1 MNDSA
6 PADQSAPTAE
16 QGSTLLAL
24 ARSAIARKLG
34 AAPPLV
40 PVHDS
45 GWLQQP
51 GATFVTLTREGKLR
65 GCIGSLEAHRPL
77 GDDVTS
83 NAVSA
88 ALRDQRFKP
97 LPKEDLPHIRIEVS
111 LLSPVETLAPATEA
125 DTLAQLRPGVDG
137 VIFRYGRH
145 RSTFLPQVW
154 AQFPQAAD
162 FMAHLKHKAG
172 LPPDFWDAAVSVGR
186 YQVTAWHEPA

>member
-1 MNDSA
+1 MNDSV

-34 AAPPLV
+34 ATPPLV

-97 LPKEDLPHIRIEVS
+97 LAKADLPHIRIEVS
-111 LLSPVETLAPATEA
+111 LLSPVESLAPATEA

-154 AQFPQAAD
+154 SQFPQAAD

>member
-6 PADQSAPTAE
+6 PADTSAPTTE

-34 AAPPLV
+34 ATPPLV

-51 GATFVTLTREGKLR
+51 GASFVTLTRDGKLR
-65 GCIGSLEAHRPL
+65 GCIGSLEAHRQL

-88 ALRDQRFKP
+88 AIRDRRFKP
-97 LPKEDLPHIRIEVS
+97 LPKEELPLIRVEVS
-111 LLSPVETLAPATEA
+111 LLSPVETLPAASEA
-125 DTLAQLRPGVDG
+125 ETLTQLRPGIDG

-154 AQFPQAAD
+154 AQFPQATD

-172 LPPDFWDAAVSVGR
+172 LPPDFWDAAVSIGR